1 MLENL
6 IMVHFIEALSVTQ
19 MAMNIAEK
27 LKMEQGTIGKADM
40 PIEILELMKFIDLD
54 TFQNQEIE

>member
-1 MLENL
+1 
-6 IMVHFIEALSVTQ
+6 MVHFIEALSVTQ